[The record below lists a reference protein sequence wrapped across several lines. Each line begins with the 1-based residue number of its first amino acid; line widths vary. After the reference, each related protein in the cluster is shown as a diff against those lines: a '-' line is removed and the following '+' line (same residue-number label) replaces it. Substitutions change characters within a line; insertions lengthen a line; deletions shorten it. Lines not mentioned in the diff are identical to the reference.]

1 MRTLLLS
8 DLHLGCGACPGIFAG
23 EAVLD
28 VLLRHLGP
36 EPLRVVLNGDTFDF
50 PSQLHEGSGAV
61 SVMRGF
67 VEDAAVARLLARLAA
82 IVAGGGELVLRVGE
96 DDRELG
102 DPRVQEVL
110 VAGLCTGDAAAAAR
124 ISIEPGVAPTL
135 LEIGGVGVLVA
146 RMARSGD
153 EARVL
158 ASHLLNPLRTHYG
171 VGLAEMLRPD
181 YAGAA
186 LAVLAVNPTAA
197 KQVFRRLGVGA
208 RDPSGGLRLNLGAHL
223 VAAGLSERERAVLR
237 RALDPDEVLGSHAYD
252 LLAGARLKLFRYSL
266 GRQTPVDGDGLREI
280 AADEW
285 ASLRRLARERRAAVV
300 VVGGSHVPGWRA
312 DGGVTVADAGSWT
325 LSMDLSRMRLASAE
339 RWRQTMREWQRIYQ
353 LDRLDPAR
361 AARVGVRSQIHALLL
376 EPAAG
381 GARLTLLA
389 CGATRV
395 PGVLRAQRLPTIR

>member
-1 MRTLLLS
+1 M
-8 DLHLGCGACPGIFAG
+8 
-23 EAVLD
+23 LD

-50 PSQLHEGSGAV
+50 PSQMYEGIGAV

-67 VEDAAVARLLARLAA
+67 VEDAAVARLLARLGVL
-82 IVAGGGELVLRVGE
+82 VAGGGELLLRVGE

-124 ISIEPGVAPTL
+124 ISIEPGVLPTL

-146 RMARSGD
+146 RTARSSD
-153 EARVL
+153 DARVL

-171 VGLAEMLRPD
+171 VGLADLLRPD
-181 YAGAA
+181 YAGAV

-208 RDPSGGLRLNLGAHL
+208 SDPLGGLRLNLGAHL
-223 VAAGLSERERAVLR
+223 VAAGLLERERGVLG
-237 RALDPDEVLGSHAYD
+237 RALDPDEVLGSDAYD
-252 LLAGARLKLFRYSL
+252 LLAAARLKLFRYSL
-266 GRQTPVDGDGLREI
+266 GRRTTVDGDGLREI

-285 ASLRRLARERRAAVV
+285 ASLRRLACERRAAAV
-300 VVGGSHVPGWRA
+300 VVGGSHVPGWRV

-325 LSMDLSRMRLASAE
+325 LSMDLSGMTRQTSAG
-339 RWRQTMREWQRIYQ
+339 RWRQTMREWQRIHQ

-376 EPAAG
+376 EPAAE

-389 CGATRV
+389 CGASRV
-395 PGVLRAQRLPTIR
+395 PGIVRAQLLPAIR